1 MQSNDMVELLE
12 QLEREGKDLIAIT
25 DEYILVY
32 WYQDKSYVSWKYW
45 HTGPG
50 GKYVFEVG
58 NYLKIHNQGF
68 VGNTVSKNEAIKWF
82 AERIN

>member
-1 MQSNDMVELLE
+1 MQSNDQIELLE
-12 QLEREGKDLIAIT
+12 QLEIENKDLIAIT

-32 WYQDKSYVSWKYW
+32 WYDDKSYVSWKYW

-58 NYLKIHNQGF
+58 HYLSI
-68 VGNTVSKNEAIKWF
+68 GNGSVSKNEAIKWF